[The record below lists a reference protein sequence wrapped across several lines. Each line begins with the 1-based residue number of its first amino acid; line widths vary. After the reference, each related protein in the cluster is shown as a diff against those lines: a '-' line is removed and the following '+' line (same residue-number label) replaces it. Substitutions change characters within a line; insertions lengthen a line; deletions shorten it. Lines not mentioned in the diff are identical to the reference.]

1 MRILILSAGLGER
14 LRPLTLKR
22 AKPAVDFLNIPMLGF
37 PFYWLNTLGAKDVV
51 FNTHYLPET
60 IRHAA
65 MRVVPPE
72 THLHFSHEEKI
83 LGSGGGIWQARFDLM
98 SDRDFAVANGDGV
111 MVAPRRELIKDMLE
125 YHRFHQALVT
135 LLACPFPGVGEKI
148 PGAWVNEKSEVVNFG
163 KQARPGATRCLH
175 YASILILSDQIW
187 SLLPDGES
195 NILYDVLEPQIA
207 KGAKV
212 MAYQADDL
220 RWFETGNIADYLK
233 ATRTCLE
240 FLRDDSAYG
249 RALVGIFDSIGPTY
263 RMRSDFKQMRLIA
276 DSAIIHPGAE
286 IRGFSVIGP
295 NCEIPDRAQ
304 LTDCVVLSGA
314 RLTPGTHYENEVL
327 Y

>member
-1 MRILILSAGLGER
+1 MRILILAAGLGER

-22 AKPAVDFLNIPMLGF
+22 AKPAVDFLNIPMLGY
-37 PFYWLNTLGAKDVV
+37 PYYWLNTLGVKDVV

-60 IRHAA
+60 IKHAA
-65 MRVVPPE
+65 MQVVPPE
-72 THLHFSHEEKI
+72 TRLHFSHEEKI

-98 SDRDFAVANGDGV
+98 NDRDFGVGNGDGV
-111 MVAPRRELIKDMLE
+111 IVSPRREMIKDMLE
-125 YHRFHQALVT
+125 FHRFNQALATV
-135 LLACPFPGVGEKI
+135 LVCPLEGVGEKI
-148 PGAWVNEKSEVVNFG
+148 PGAWLNDRNEIVNFG
-163 KQARPGATRCLH
+163 KQGRAGATKCLH

-212 MAYQADDL
+212 MAYQANDL

-240 FLRDDSAYG
+240 FLRDDSPNG
-249 RALVGIFDSIGPTY
+249 RTLIGILDSIGPTF
-263 RMRSDFKQMRLIA
+263 RMRSDLKQMRLIA
-276 DSAIIHPGAE
+276 DSAAIHPGAQ

-295 NCEIPDRAQ
+295 HCEIPENVD
-304 LTDCVVLSGA
+304 LTDCVVLTGA
-314 RLTPGTHYENEVL
+314 RLTPGMHYQNEVL